1 MKYWIDFS
9 GYVKVEADSKEEAE
23 SLFWRWF
30 VQNCREPFSDDV
42 WDIDGIEEAKEGDLL
57 EPSSNEITAQ
67 DWEDFW
73 HDR

>member
-42 WDIDGIEEAKEGDLL
+42 WDIENIEECGE
-57 EPSSNEITAQ
+57 
-67 DWEDFW
+67 
-73 HDR
+73 